1 MGEEFH
7 LQSTPFFLVSAIDLL
22 CVHARAD
29 SRASLTGIE
38 NQGLAVLPTWL
49 VLRDHQPIEHDKNDV
64 TLTQKRDEEQQA
76 EKTKGNSSNKDGIVV
91 GETRISK

>member
-1 MGEEFH
+1 M
-7 LQSTPFFLVSAIDLL
+7 
-22 CVHARAD
+22 
-29 SRASLTGIE
+29 
-38 NQGLAVLPTWL
+38 LPTWL